1 MVTNPS
7 VQMEKDEIKQ
17 DNLNA
22 KDVNESV
29 EDNDVE
35 NFNQFDQEE
44 HLASSIERFTND
56 VHLEK
61 NPVEIMSFENQEDG
75 NVYPNEILIRNLSTV
90 GIQEDELE
98 EVNSIFKANN
108 ENEGKTYNEMHLI
121 RNSTENVRPQNV
133 EKVNE
138 NPNEIMMKDLSNFF
152 EDNDTTTIVVSGDFY
167 SAKRFNC
174 SAQGLFYILG
184 YIAKKLKEKCPK
196 LGKKSLYLTEDEKNE
211 SLCTWLLSISNGK
224 LFHPSDEFVR
234 DGQDM
239 ENEFMN
245 FHACPK
251 SEYETKCY

>member
-75 NVYPNEILIRNLSTV
+75 NVYPNEILITNLSTV
-90 GIQEDELE
+90 GIHLYFGIYCQKVKGKVPQTWEKII
-98 EVNSIFKANN
+98 IFDK
-108 ENEGKTYNEMHLI
+108 G
-121 RNSTENVRPQNV
+121 
-133 EKVNE
+133 
-138 NPNEIMMKDLSNFF
+138 
-152 EDNDTTTIVVSGDFY
+152 
-167 SAKRFNC
+167 
-174 SAQGLFYILG
+174 
-184 YIAKKLKEKCPK
+184 
-196 LGKKSLYLTEDEKNE
+196 
-211 SLCTWLLSISNGK
+211 
-224 LFHPSDEFVR
+224 
-234 DGQDM
+234 
-239 ENEFMN
+239 
-245 FHACPK
+245 
-251 SEYETKCY
+251 